1 MVRYSFIELKAKPLV
16 SSFSKIWILFISFVS
31 ILLILF
37 GFFLL
42 FKIHS
47 YKINTIKTR
56 NDRILL
62 EKKINNKDAYMEYL
76 LRQKS
81 LGEEIYTRN
90 TLLKDSMKNLFD
102 LVPDKIT
109 LSRVIIKKDSL
120 IIYGKT
126 PTKDTFN
133 FLLSA
138 PLKSIF
144 NTSNTMFY
152 LSKNGWYNFVST
164 NKIAQTDGFSE

>member
-1 MVRYSFIELKAKPLV
+1 MTSYSFIKPRKKYLF
-16 SSFSKIWILFISFVS
+16 STFSKIWIFFIFFISF
-31 ILLILF
+31 LLIAF
-37 GFFLL
+37 GIFLL
-42 FKIHS
+42 VKIAI
-47 YKINTIKTR
+47 YKKDTLSQNKQR
-56 NDRILL
+56 VMLD
-62 EKKINNKDAYMEYL
+62 KKINQKDDYMEYL

-81 LGEEIYTRN
+81 LGEEIFSSN

-102 LVPDKIT
+102 LVPDQIT

-126 PTKDTFN
+126 PTKDSFN

-144 NTSNTMFY
+144 STSNTMFY
-152 LSKNGWYNFVST
+152 LTPQGWYNFVST
-164 NKIAQTDGFSE
+164 NKITTTDGFSE

>member
-1 MVRYSFIELKAKPLV
+1 MTSYSFIKPRKKHLF
-16 SSFSKIWILFISFVS
+16 SAFSKIWIAFIAFITFLLISFG
-31 ILLILF
+31 I
-37 GFFLL
+37 FLL
-42 FKIHS
+42 LKIVI
-47 YKINTIKTR
+47 YKKDTIKINNER
-56 NDRILL
+56 AMLD
-62 EKKINNKDAYMEYL
+62 KKINEKDDFMEYL

-81 LGEEIYTRN
+81 LGEEIFSSN

-102 LVPDKIT
+102 LVPDQIT

-126 PTKDTFN
+126 PTKDSFN

-144 NTSNTMFY
+144 STSNTMFY
-152 LSKNGWYNFVST
+152 LAPEGWYNFVST
-164 NKIAQTDGFSE
+164 NKITTMDGFSE

>member
-1 MVRYSFIELKAKPLV
+1 MTSYSFIKPRKKHLFSV
-16 SSFSKIWILFISFVS
+16 FSKIWIAFIAFVS
-31 ILLILF
+31 FILIAFGIFLF
-37 GFFLL
+37 V
-42 FKIHS
+42 KIAI
-47 YKINTIKTR
+47 YKKDTIETNNERVMLDQKIN
-56 NDRILL
+56 
-62 EKKINNKDAYMEYL
+62 KKDDYMEYL

-81 LGEEIYTRN
+81 LGEEIFSSN

-102 LVPDKIT
+102 LVPDQIT

-126 PTKDTFN
+126 PTKDSFN

-144 NTSNTMFY
+144 TTSNTTFY
-152 LSKNGWYNFVST
+152 LTPEGWYNFVST
-164 NKIAQTDGFSE
+164 NKITTVDGFSE

>member
-1 MVRYSFIELKAKPLV
+1 MVRYSFIEPRAKPLV
-16 SSFSKIWILFISFVS
+16 SSFSKIWILFIAFVS
-31 ILLILF
+31 LLLILF

-42 FKIHS
+42 YKIHS
-47 YKINTIKTR
+47 YKIDAIKTKS
-56 NDRILL
+56 DRVLL
-62 EKKINNKDAYMEYL
+62 EKKINVKDDYIEYL

-90 TLLKDSMKNLFD
+90 TLLKNSMKNLFD

-109 LSRVIIKKDSL
+109 LNRVIIKKDSL

-152 LSKNGWYNFVST
+152 LTANGWYNFVST
-164 NKIAQTDGFSE
+164 NKITTTDGFNE

>member
-1 MVRYSFIELKAKPLV
+1 MVSYSFIKPRKKPLI
-16 SSFSKIWILFISFVS
+16 SAFSKIWILFISFVS
-31 ILLILF
+31 LLLILF
-37 GFFLL
+37 GLFLL
-42 FKIHS
+42 FKIYS
-47 YKINTIKTR
+47 YKKNTITITNER
-56 NDRILL
+56 VAL
-62 EKKINNKDAYMEYL
+62 EKKINEKDDYMEYL

-81 LGEEIYTRN
+81 LGEEIFTRN

-109 LSRVIIKKDSL
+109 LNRVIIKKDSL

-144 NTSNTMFY
+144 STSNTIFY
-152 LSKNGWYNFVST
+152 LTKNGWYNFVST
-164 NKIAQTDGFSE
+164 NKITSTDGFSE

>member
-1 MVRYSFIELKAKPLV
+1 MVSYSFIEPRPKPLL
-16 SSFSKIWILFISFVS
+16 SAFSKIWILFILFVS
-31 ILLILF
+31 TLLIAF
-37 GFFLL
+37 GVFLL
-42 FKIHS
+42 LKIGD
-47 YKINTIKTR
+47 YKNSTVATKKS
-56 NDRILL
+56 RIEL
-62 EKKINNKDAYMEYL
+62 EHKITQKDNYMEYL

-90 TLLKDSMKNLFD
+90 TLLKESMKNLFD

-120 IIYGKT
+120 VIYGRT

-144 NTSNTMFY
+144 STSNTMFY
-152 LSKNGWYNFVST
+152 LTQNGWYNFVSI
-164 NKIAQTDGFSE
+164 NKITTTDGFSE

>member
-1 MVRYSFIELKAKPLV
+1 MTSYSFIKPREKHLF
-16 SSFSKIWILFISFVS
+16 SAFSKIWIAFIAFISF
-31 ILLILF
+31 LLIAF
-37 GFFLL
+37 GIFLL
-42 FKIHS
+42 VKIAI
-47 YKINTIKTR
+47 YKKDTIRINNER
-56 NDRILL
+56 VMLD
-62 EKKINNKDAYMEYL
+62 KKINEKDDFMEYL

-81 LGEEIYTRN
+81 LGEEIFSSN

-102 LVPDKIT
+102 LVPDQIT

-126 PTKDTFN
+126 PTKDSFN

-144 NTSNTMFY
+144 STSNTMFY
-152 LSKNGWYNFVST
+152 LTPKGWYNFVST
-164 NKIAQTDGFSE
+164 NKITTMDSFSE

>member
-1 MVRYSFIELKAKPLV
+1 MVRYSFIEPKAKPLV

-31 ILLILF
+31 LLLILF
-37 GFFLL
+37 GLFLL
-42 FKIHS
+42 YKIHS
-47 YKINTIKTR
+47 YKIGAIKTK
-56 NDRILL
+56 NDRVLL
-62 EKKINNKDAYMEYL
+62 EKKINNKDDYIKYL

-90 TLLKDSMKNLFD
+90 TLLKNSMKNLFD

-109 LSRVIIKKDSL
+109 LNRVIIKKDSL

-144 NTSNTMFY
+144 NTSNTIFY
-152 LSKNGWYNFVST
+152 LSANGWYNFVST
-164 NKIAQTDGFSE
+164 NKITPTDSFNE

>member
-1 MVRYSFIELKAKPLV
+1 MTSYSFIKPREKHLF
-16 SSFSKIWILFISFVS
+16 SAFSKIWIAFIAF
-31 ILLILF
+31 IAFLLIVF
-37 GFFLL
+37 GIFLL
-42 FKIHS
+42 VKIAI
-47 YKINTIKTR
+47 YKKDTIRINNERAMLDQKIN
-56 NDRILL
+56 
-62 EKKINNKDAYMEYL
+62 EKDDFMEYL

-81 LGEEIYTRN
+81 LGEEIFSSN

-102 LVPDKIT
+102 LVPDQIT

-126 PTKDTFN
+126 PTKDSFN

-144 NTSNTMFY
+144 STSNTMFY
-152 LSKNGWYNFVST
+152 LTSKGWYNFVST
-164 NKIAQTDGFSE
+164 NKITTTDGFGE